1 MLKRNFDNVSWE
13 WNESK
18 NPYYVFQ
25 FPNGLGVMV
34 YKESVQTFDGMM
46 CIAISEYKNGLGV
59 RFNPVVLPEGV
70 YTRAEG
76 LDEDGVKRFCDVIRA
91 L

>member
-1 MLKRNFDNVSWE
+1 MLKRNFDNVSWKWYGE
-13 WNESK
+13 T
-18 NPYYVFQ
+18 PHHVFS
-25 FPNGLGVMV
+25 FANGLGVIV
-34 YKESVQTFDGMM
+34 YKESIQTFDGMM
-46 CIAISEYKNGLGV
+46 CIAITDYRLGYIKMLSAD
-59 RFNPVVLPEGV
+59 NLPKHV